1 MENVLILIY
10 RSYRHNDMIKTIIC
24 PIRAKLHVSLRQVW
38 FNNGYDNIEILFLNS
53 YASERIY
60 FKNMSVKT
68 LTQCMNE
75 FQD

>member
-1 MENVLILIY
+1 
-10 RSYRHNDMIKTIIC
+10 MINC

-60 FKNMSVKT
+60 FKIMSVKT